1 MKVASWNVN
10 SIRAREARVAA
21 WLRSRAPDVVC
32 LQELKTEEKD
42 FPRSL
47 FTDAGYEVAANCQ
60 RTYNGVAIASRAPL
74 SEVALGL
81 SDGAE
86 DPQARL
92 VAATVAGVRVVSVYV
107 PNGQAVGS
115 EKYAYKLA
123 WLARLRAYLDRH
135 CDPRQPLLVC
145 GDFNVA
151 PEPRDVHDPA
161 AWAGETLFH
170 VDSRAALE
178 RVRAFGLYDTFRL
191 RNQQGGVYSWWDYRM
206 LGFPKNQGLR
216 IDHILA
222 TRSLSERCQAVSID
236 REERKGEGPSD
247 HAPVLAEFHGP

>member
-1 MKVASWNVN
+1 MRVASWNVN
-10 SIRAREARVAA
+10 SVRAREGRVAA

-60 RTYNGVAIASRAPL
+60 RTYNGVAIAARSA
-74 SEVALGL
+74 L
-81 SDGAE
+81 SDVAIGLNDGVE

-92 VAATVAGVRVVSVYV
+92 VAATVSGVRVVSVYV
-107 PNGQAVGS
+107 PNGQAIGTD
-115 EKYAYKLA
+115 KYAYKLA
-123 WLARLRAYLDRH
+123 WLGRLRAYLDRH
-135 CDPRQPLLVC
+135 CDPGQPLIVC

-151 PEPRDVHDPA
+151 PEARDVHDPA
-161 AWAGETLFH
+161 TWAGETLFH

-191 RNQQGGVYSWWDYRM
+191 RNQEANVYSWWDYRM
-206 LGFPKNQGLR
+206 LGFAKNQGLR
-216 IDHILA
+216 IDHIFA
-222 TRSLSERCQAVSID
+222 TRTLAERCEAVSVD

-247 HAPVLAEFHGP
+247 HAPVFAEFRAG